1 MADFYDR
8 LISLTCKSDT
18 TFNAASVKITGNHSN
33 ELQRYK
39 PRNHDLSWYPS
50 KVRLFTPQPLCL
62 VNHEVLSP
70 YLVLMVLSKWHRW
83 FYCSC
88 IEGMQKAEGME
99 LWNALAIISWK
110 YCLKWSRGFI
120 LLNSEVLR
128 YSKAFHSALWIIFLE
143 TIVLQRNILFWHYMA
158 LSCFPLCR
166 SNFYRLL
173 TFTLYLTLP
182 EGLKIEC
189 QPLNGDF
196 PERKA
201 LHTYD
206 WVKGESI
213 LLLFS
218 EWIIYSHT

>member
-120 LLNSEVLR
+120 LLNSEVPR
-128 YSKAFHSALWIIFLE
+128 YSKLSTMKNLLRNYSSAE
-143 TIVLQRNILFWHYMA
+143 KYT
-158 LSCFPLCR
+158 SCFPLCR

-173 TFTLYLTLP
+173 IFKLYLTLP

-201 LHTYD
+201 LHMYD